1 MSVSLTLVQ
10 LNCFIVPLSVGTHL
24 AFYQGLQ
31 CVELINNSCLCA
43 GTGDHRDVWEG
54 KGSRGGLGRGRP
66 GGLERGR
73 VGGLE
78 RGRVGEKPSVGEGM
92 LCSDGDPEQDEGL
105 EEIGDRLGGKLK

>member
-1 MSVSLTLVQ
+1 MSVSLTLVL
-10 LNCFIVPLSVGTHL
+10 LNCFIVPLSVREHL

-31 CVELINNSCLCA
+31 CVELINNSCLRA
-43 GTGDHRDVWEG
+43 VTGDHRDVWEG
-54 KGSRGGLGRGRP
+54 KGTRGRVGGLERGRP

-73 VGGLE
+73 VG
-78 RGRVGEKPSVGEGM
+78 EKPSGGEGT